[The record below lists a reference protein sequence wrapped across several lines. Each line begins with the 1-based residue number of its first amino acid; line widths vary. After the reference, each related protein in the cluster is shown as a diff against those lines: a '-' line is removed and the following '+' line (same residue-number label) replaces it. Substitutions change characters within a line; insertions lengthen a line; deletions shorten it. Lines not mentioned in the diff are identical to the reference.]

1 MQQGRKTKKG
11 KTKKGKTNKGK
22 TIFTNQAYLPSD
34 PPVSKDTVKENV
46 ESLTAVKYDVDPL
59 DRKGSTKQGE
69 EPRESKQE
77 GEEEGVP
84 KNGNR

>member
-1 MQQGRKTKKG
+1 M
-11 KTKKGKTNKGK
+11 
-22 TIFTNQAYLPSD
+22 
-34 PPVSKDTVKENV
+34 
-46 ESLTAVKYDVDPL
+46 TAVKYDVDPL
-59 DRKGSTKQGE
+59 DWQRGSKQGE